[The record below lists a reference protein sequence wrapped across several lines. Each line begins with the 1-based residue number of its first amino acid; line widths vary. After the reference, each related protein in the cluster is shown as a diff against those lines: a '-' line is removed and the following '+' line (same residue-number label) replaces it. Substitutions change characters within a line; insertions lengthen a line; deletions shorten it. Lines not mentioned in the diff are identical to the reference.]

1 MIQNNE
7 NDSNLNHPCG
17 LGEGSPPEK
26 PQEPDGLPQKK
37 QWLWIV
43 LFIAIAAL
51 SVLTVVLQSREFS
64 IGQFISYVKEAS
76 LPWLLVSLFSML
88 GFILFEGIA
97 ILCLCKAF
105 GYGRSLSRGYIYSAS
120 DIYFS
125 AITPS
130 ATGGQ
135 PASAYFM
142 MKDGIPG
149 MTVAVILVANLVMYT
164 LAIIAIGAI
173 CFLFHFDV
181 FLQFDTLSKILIVLG
196 TVTQLGLA
204 FFFIMLLKSG
214 KLLHRICHAV
224 LGFLIRIRL
233 IRKNPE
239 KKMEK
244 LDAAMDKYRGYA
256 ALLSEHKRALFVTF
270 LFNFLQR
277 SSQIAVTMFTY
288 LATGG
293 DLDKAASLWALQGY
307 VVLGSNSI
315 PIPGAMGVSDYIMLD
330 GFRSIMSESA
340 AVNLEL
346 LSRSCSF
353 YVCIFL
359 CGISTL
365 VYYRLLKKRRTLL

>member
-1 MIQNNE
+1 MKQNNE
-7 NDSNLNHPCG
+7 NDLITGGSEAE
-17 LGEGSPPEK
+17 EGATPSENATS
-26 PQEPDGLPQKK
+26 DGLPQKK
-37 QWLWIV
+37 QWLWSI

-51 SVLTVVLQSREFS
+51 SILMVMLQSREFS
-64 IGQFISYVKEAS
+64 LSQFVSYVSSAS
-76 LPWLLVSLFSML
+76 LPWLLVSLLSML
-88 GFILFEGIA
+88 GFILFEGFA

-105 GYGRSLSRGYIYSAS
+105 GYGRSVSRGYIYSAS

-149 MTVAVILVANLVMYT
+149 MTVTVILVANLCMYT
-164 LAIIAIGAI
+164 LAIVAIGAI
-173 CFLFHFDV
+173 CFLLHFDV
-181 FLQFDTLSKILIVLG
+181 FLQFDTLSKLLIILG
-196 TVTQLGLA
+196 AVTQIAMA
-204 FFFIMLLKSG
+204 FFFVMLLRSKR
-214 KLLHRICHAV
+214 LLRGICHAV
-224 LGFLIRIRL
+224 LRFLVRIRL
-233 IRKNPE
+233 IRRNPE
-239 KKMEK
+239 EKIAK
-244 LDAAMDKYRGYA
+244 LDAAMDRYRGYA
-256 ALLSEHKRALFVTF
+256 AMLSGHKRALIFVF

-277 SSQIAVTMFTY
+277 ASQIAVTMFTY

-293 DLDKAASLWALQGY
+293 SLDKAASLWALQGF

-315 PIPGAMGVSDYIMLD
+315 PIPGAMGISDYIMLD
-330 GFRSIMSESA
+330 GFRSIMSESE

>member
-1 MIQNNE
+1 MECEKERELLAAEQE
-7 NDSNLNHPCG
+7 STAEPLADCK
-17 LGEGSPPEK
+17 PPEHMSR
-26 PQEPDGLPQKK
+26 KK
-37 QWLWIV
+37 QLLFTS
-43 LFIAIAAL
+43 LFILIAVV
-51 SVLTVVLQSREFS
+51 SVLAVVMQSRDFS
-64 IGQFISYVKEAS
+64 FSQFLSYIKSAS
-76 LPWLLVSLFSML
+76 LPWLLVSLLSML
-88 GFILFEGIA
+88 GFIFFEGAA
-97 ILCLCKAF
+97 ILVLCKAF
-105 GYGRSLSRGYIYSAS
+105 GYGRGISRGYIYSAS

-142 MKDGIPG
+142 VKDGIPG
-149 MTVAVILVANLVMYT
+149 MVVTVVLVANLCMYT
-164 LAIIAIGAI
+164 LSIIAIGSI

-181 FLQFDTLSKILIVLG
+181 FLQFDVFSKVLIILGVLA
-196 TVTQLGLA
+196 QLGMAL
-204 FFFIMLLKSG
+204 FFGLLLKNG
-214 KLLHRICHAV
+214 KLLHGICRAA
-224 LGFLIRIRL
+224 LRLLIRLRIIR
-233 IRKNPE
+233 RRPE
-239 KKMEK
+239 EKLQK
-244 LDAAMDKYRGYA
+244 LDAAMEKYRGYA
-256 ALLSEHKRALFVTF
+256 HMLSSHKKALLLVF

-277 SSQIAVTMFTY
+277 ASQIAVTMFTY

-293 DLDKAASLWALQGY
+293 DLDRAGSIFALQGF
-307 VVLGSNSI
+307 VVLGSNSV

-365 VYYRLLKKRRTLL
+365 LYYRSLKRRTTL

>member
-1 MIQNNE
+1 MATEKDNE
-7 NDSNLNHPCG
+7 QLG
-17 LGEGSPPEK
+17 GEGAPEVAPIADTEHEPPE
-26 PQEPDGLPQKK
+26 QMPQKK
-37 QWLWIV
+37 QWLWTIV
-43 LFIAIAAL
+43 FILIAAV
-51 SVLTVVLQSREFS
+51 SVFAVVMQSREFS
-64 IGQFISYVKEAS
+64 LGQFMEFIKGAS
-76 LPWLLVSLFSML
+76 IPWLGVSLLSML
-88 GFILFEGIA
+88 GFIFFEGIA
-97 ILCLCKAF
+97 LLCICRAF
-105 GYGRSLSRGYIYSAS
+105 GYKKSLSRGYIYSAS

-149 MTVAVILVANLVMYT
+149 MVVTVALVANLCMYT
-164 LAIIAIGAI
+164 LAIIAIGLI
-173 CFLFHFDV
+173 CFLFHFDI
-181 FLQFDTLSKILIVLG
+181 FLQFDTVSKVLIIVG
-196 TVTQLGLA
+196 VVMQVGLA
-204 FFFIMLLKSG
+204 LFFVMLLKNG
-214 KLLHRICHAV
+214 KLLHGICRAV
-224 LGFLIRIRL
+224 LRFLYRIRL
-233 IRKNPE
+233 LRK
-239 KKMEK
+239 KKEERMKK
-244 LDAAMDKYRGYA
+244 LDTSMEKYRGYA
-256 ALLSEHKRALFVTF
+256 QILSGHKKTLFFVF

-277 SSQIAVTMFTY
+277 ASQIAVTMFTY

-293 DLDKAASLWALQGY
+293 EISRAGSLWAMQGY

-346 LSRSCSF
+346 LARSCSF

-365 VYYRLLKKRRTLL
+365 VYYRLLKKRRTLS